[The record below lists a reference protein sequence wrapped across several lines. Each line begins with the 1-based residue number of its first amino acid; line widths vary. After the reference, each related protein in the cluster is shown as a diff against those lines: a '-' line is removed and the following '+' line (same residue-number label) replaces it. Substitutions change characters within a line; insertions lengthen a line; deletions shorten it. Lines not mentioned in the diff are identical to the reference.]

1 MATQSTAKSLGI
13 STDKPKFPQ
22 YAILGRRVESFEELP
37 WDTRCPVSKQEL
49 AEAGLVNTG

>member
-1 MATQSTAKSLGI
+1 MATKSTAKSLGI